1 MSPLHSPTADRV
13 RSLAVL
19 VTAAAQILSSPL
31 TTLALGPSSNTGAI
45 SDDYRSPVTPAGYA
59 FAIWGVIYLLS
70 LILAVHQALPA
81 QRRRAVHRRSGW
93 WLAGAFTASAVWVP
107 IFGLRL
113 IWLSQLV
120 IVGLVVCLWVAVH
133 RMRRSGPAGTR
144 TEQFALR
151 LPATVYLGWAL
162 PATAAG
168 FGVTFRSLGMPA
180 RAGWVVVVSI
190 ALVLAVAAVG
200 AVVMNRNNAA
210 AGFTF
215 TLTWA
220 LIAVAVGTYE
230 DAVRTAALVATV
242 AALALLIVR
251 TARSTARGTVLLG

>member
-1 MSPLHSPTADRV
+1 
-13 RSLAVL
+13 
-19 VTAAAQILSSPL
+19 
-31 TTLALGPSSNTGAI
+31 
-45 SDDYRSPVTPAGYA
+45 
-59 FAIWGVIYLLS
+59 
-70 LILAVHQALPA
+70 VHQALPA